1 MSTEPA
7 LSWKKILLLF
17 LCLAASPCE
26 AEEKIP
32 EYPYP
37 EYKAPSHSGYFCVKT
52 TSEINAG
59 DELTTENTAEFETN
73 KRNRGKNKT
82 GVLLYS
88 DHPKATRILKTGT
101 ILTGTDFKYFPVP
114 VEVQVPAWTPA
125 PVRVQADIETSP
137 RPTRNTPFLNYRQF
151 GDFDAT
157 RFKRIYQPKALPI
170 HAQE

>member
-1 MSTEPA
+1 MF
-7 LSWKKILLLF
+7 F
-17 LCLAASPCE
+17 LCLAPSPCA

-59 DELTTENTAEFETN
+59 DELTAENTAEFETN
-73 KRNRGKNKT
+73 KRKKGKNET

-88 DHPKATRILKTGT
+88 DHPKATRILKVGT
-101 ILTGTDFKYFPVP
+101 ILTGTDFKYFPAP
-114 VEVQVPAWTPA
+114 IEVQVPAWTPA
-125 PVRVQADIETSP
+125 PVWARADIETSP
-137 RPTRNTPFLNYRQF
+137 RPRRIMQWRKHTRML

-157 RFKRIYQPKALPI
+157 RFKGIYQPKALQK